1 MKYRYLCKFLLNC
14 GTKTKNDNTSNVQ
27 NRMLSLYHSVLQHN
41 TKPGLSNNLGTVDYD
56 FLSNAYLINIMSI
69 KFRKFHL

>member
-41 TKPGLSNNLGTVDYD
+41 TKPGPKIYAYIVLEMHYMTFCQMHILS
-56 FLSNAYLINIMSI
+56 I
-69 KFRKFHL
+69 

>member
-1 MKYRYLCKFLLNC
+1 MKYRHLCKFLLHC
-14 GTKTKNDNTSNVQ
+14 GTITENDNTSNVQ

-41 TKPGLSNNLGTVDYD
+41 TKPGYCIHDYD
-56 FLSNAYLINIMSI
+56 FFSNAYFINIMSI

>member
-14 GTKTKNDNTSNVQ
+14 GTITKNDNTSNVQ

-41 TKPGLSNNLGTVDYD
+41 TKPGPKIY
-56 FLSNAYLINIMSI
+56 AYIVL
-69 KFRKFHL
+69 LYP